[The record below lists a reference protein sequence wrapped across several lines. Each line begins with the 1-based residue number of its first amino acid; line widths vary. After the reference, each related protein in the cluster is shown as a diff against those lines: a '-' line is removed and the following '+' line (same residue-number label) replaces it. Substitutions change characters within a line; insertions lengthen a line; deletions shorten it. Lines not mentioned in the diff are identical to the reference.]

1 MRCKIDMRGLSQL
14 EKKLLKGVSKDKI
27 SQVVRL
33 NTAELTQ
40 KAKDRAPVST
50 EKTNPGGAHGLEKK
64 LLKGVSKDKISQ
76 VVRLNTAEL
85 TQKAKDRAPVST
97 EKTNPGGAHGQLK
110 RSIIPSVGSGGLVGK
125 VNATVDYAEYVEM
138 GTRFMAAPSPT

>member
-1 MRCKIDMRGLSQL
+1 MRLKVNMKIPKNFMTPVN
-14 EKKLLKGVSKDKI
+14 KGKI
-27 SQVVRL
+27 ARIVQL

-40 KAKDRAPVST
+40 KAKDRAP
-50 EKTNPGGAHGLEKK
+50 
-64 LLKGVSKDKISQ
+64 I
-76 VVRLNTAEL
+76 
-85 TQKAKDRAPVST
+85 ST

-138 GTRFMAAPSPT
+138 GTRFMAAQPYMKPAFDQQKEVFLDDMKKLIMKEL

>member
-1 MRCKIDMRGLSQL
+1 MKCKIDMRGLNQL
-14 EKKLLKGVSKDKI
+14 QKKLLKGVSHDKI

-40 KAKDRAPVST
+40 KAK
-50 EKTNPGGAHGLEKK
+50 E
-64 LLKGVSKDKISQ
+64 
-76 VVRLNTAEL
+76 
-85 TQKAKDRAPVST
+85 RAPVST

-110 RSIIPSVGSGGLVGK
+110 RSIIPSMTSGGLVGK

-138 GTRFMAAPSPT
+138 GTRFMAAQPYMKPAFDQQKEVFLDDMKKLIMKEL

>member
-14 EKKLLKGVSKDKI
+14 EKKLLKGVSK
-27 SQVVRL
+27 
-33 NTAELTQ
+33 E
-40 KAKDRAPVST
+40 
-50 EKTNPGGAHGLEKK
+50 
-64 LLKGVSKDKISQ
+64 KISQ

-138 GTRFMAAPSPT
+138 GTRFMAAQPYMKPAFDQQKEVFLDDMKKLIMKEL

>member
-50 EKTNPGGAHGLEKK
+50 EKTNPGGAHG
-64 LLKGVSKDKISQ
+64 
-76 VVRLNTAEL
+76 
-85 TQKAKDRAPVST
+85 
-97 EKTNPGGAHGQLK
+97 QLK
-110 RSIIPSVGSGGLVGK
+110 RSIIPSMESGGLAGK

-138 GTRFMAAPSPT
+138 GTRFMAAQPYMKPAFDQQKEIFLKDMKKLLMKEL

>member
-40 KAKDRAPVST
+40 KAKA
-50 EKTNPGGAHGLEKK
+50 
-64 LLKGVSKDKISQ
+64 
-76 VVRLNTAEL
+76 
-85 TQKAKDRAPVST
+85 RAPVST

-138 GTRFMAAPSPT
+138 GTRFMAAQPYMKPAFDQQKEVFLDDMKKLIMKEL

>member
-14 EKKLLKGVSKDKI
+14 EKKLLKGVSK
-27 SQVVRL
+27 
-33 NTAELTQ
+33 E
-40 KAKDRAPVST
+40 
-50 EKTNPGGAHGLEKK
+50 
-64 LLKGVSKDKISQ
+64 KISQ

-110 RSIIPSVGSGGLVGK
+110 RSIIPSMSSGGMVGK

-138 GTRFMAAPSPT
+138 GTRFMAAQPYMKPAFDQQKEVFLDDMKKLIMKEL

>member
-14 EKKLLKGVSKDKI
+14 EKKLLKGVSK
-27 SQVVRL
+27 
-33 NTAELTQ
+33 E
-40 KAKDRAPVST
+40 
-50 EKTNPGGAHGLEKK
+50 
-64 LLKGVSKDKISQ
+64 KISQ

-110 RSIIPSVGSGGLVGK
+110 RSITPSMTSGGLVGK
-125 VNATVDYAEYVEM
+125 VNATVDYAEYVEL
-138 GTRFMAAPSPT
+138 GTRFMAAQPYMKPAFDQQKEVFLDDMKKLIMKEL

>member
-1 MRCKIDMRGLSQL
+1 MKGKIDMRGLNQL
-14 EKKLLKGVSKDKI
+14 QKKLLKGVSHDKI

-40 KAKDRAPVST
+40 KAKDM
-50 EKTNPGGAHGLEKK
+50 
-64 LLKGVSKDKISQ
+64 
-76 VVRLNTAEL
+76 
-85 TQKAKDRAPVST
+85 APVST

-110 RSIIPSVGSGGLVGK
+110 RSIIPSMGSGGLVGK

-138 GTRFMAAPSPT
+138 GTRFMAAQPYMKPAFDQQKEIFLKDMKKLLMKEL

>member
-14 EKKLLKGVSKDKI
+14 EKKLLKGVSKEKI

-50 EKTNPGGAHGLEKK
+50 KKTNPGG
-64 LLKGVSKDKISQ
+64 D
-76 VVRLNTAEL
+76 
-85 TQKAKDRAPVST
+85 
-97 EKTNPGGAHGQLK
+97 HGQLK

-138 GTRFMAAPSPT
+138 GTRFMAAQPYMKPAFDQQKEVFLDDMKKLIMKEL

>member
-14 EKKLLKGVSKDKI
+14 EKKLLKGVSK
-27 SQVVRL
+27 
-33 NTAELTQ
+33 E
-40 KAKDRAPVST
+40 
-50 EKTNPGGAHGLEKK
+50 
-64 LLKGVSKDKISQ
+64 KISQ

-110 RSIIPSVGSGGLVGK
+110 RSIIPSVGSGGLAGK
-125 VNATVDYAEYVEM
+125 VNATVDYAEYVEL
-138 GTRFMAAPSPT
+138 GTRFMAAQPYMKPAFDQQKEVFLDDMKKLIMKEL

>member
-14 EKKLLKGVSKDKI
+14 EKKLLKGVSKEKI

-40 KAKDRAPVST
+40 KAKDRAP
-50 EKTNPGGAHGLEKK
+50 
-64 LLKGVSKDKISQ
+64 I
-76 VVRLNTAEL
+76 
-85 TQKAKDRAPVST
+85 ST

-138 GTRFMAAPSPT
+138 GTRFMAAQPYMKPAFDQQKEVFLADMKKLIMKEL

>member
-1 MRCKIDMRGLSQL
+1 MKCKIDMRGLNQMQ
-14 EKKLLKGVSKDKI
+14 KKLLKGVSK
-27 SQVVRL
+27 
-33 NTAELTQ
+33 E
-40 KAKDRAPVST
+40 
-50 EKTNPGGAHGLEKK
+50 
-64 LLKGVSKDKISQ
+64 KISQ

-110 RSIIPSVGSGGLVGK
+110 RSIIPSMGSGGLVGK

-138 GTRFMAAPSPT
+138 GTRFMAAQPYMKPAFDQQKEIFLKDMKKLLMKEL

>member
-1 MRCKIDMRGLSQL
+1 MKCKIDMRGLNQL
-14 EKKLLKGVSKDKI
+14 QKKLLKGVSRDKI

-40 KAKDRAPVST
+40 KAK
-50 EKTNPGGAHGLEKK
+50 E
-64 LLKGVSKDKISQ
+64 
-76 VVRLNTAEL
+76 
-85 TQKAKDRAPVST
+85 RAPVST

-110 RSIIPSVGSGGLVGK
+110 RSIIPSLSSGGMVGK

-138 GTRFMAAPSPT
+138 GTRFMAAQPYMRPAFDQQKEVFLDDMKKLLMKEL

>member
-1 MRCKIDMRGLSQL
+1 MRCKIDMRGLSQ
-14 EKKLLKGVSKDKI
+14 
-27 SQVVRL
+27 
-33 NTAELTQ
+33 
-40 KAKDRAPVST
+40 
-50 EKTNPGGAHGLEKK
+50 LEKK

-138 GTRFMAAPSPT
+138 GTRFMAAQPYMKPAFDQQKEVFLDDMKKLIMKEL

>member
-1 MRCKIDMRGLSQL
+1 MKCKIDMRGLSQL
-14 EKKLLKGVSKDKI
+14 EKKLLKGVSK
-27 SQVVRL
+27 
-33 NTAELTQ
+33 E
-40 KAKDRAPVST
+40 
-50 EKTNPGGAHGLEKK
+50 
-64 LLKGVSKDKISQ
+64 KISQ

-138 GTRFMAAPSPT
+138 GTRFMAAQPYMKPAFDQQKEIFLKDMKKLIMKEL

>member
-14 EKKLLKGVSKDKI
+14 EKKLLKGVSKEKI

-33 NTAELTQ
+33 NAAELTQ
-40 KAKDRAPVST
+40 KAKDRAP
-50 EKTNPGGAHGLEKK
+50 
-64 LLKGVSKDKISQ
+64 I
-76 VVRLNTAEL
+76 
-85 TQKAKDRAPVST
+85 ST

-138 GTRFMAAPSPT
+138 GTRFMAAQPYMKPAFDQQKEVFLDDMKKLIMKEL

>member
-1 MRCKIDMRGLSQL
+1 MKCKIDMRGLNQL
-14 EKKLLKGVSKDKI
+14 QKKLLKGVSRDKI

-40 KAKDRAPVST
+40 KAK
-50 EKTNPGGAHGLEKK
+50 E
-64 LLKGVSKDKISQ
+64 
-76 VVRLNTAEL
+76 
-85 TQKAKDRAPVST
+85 RAPVST

-110 RSIIPSVGSGGLVGK
+110 RSIIPSMSSGGMVGK

-138 GTRFMAAPSPT
+138 GTRFMAAQPYMRPAFDQQKEVFLDDMKKLIMKEL

>member
-14 EKKLLKGVSKDKI
+14 EKKLLKGVSKEKI

-40 KAKDRAPVST
+40 KAKDRAP
-50 EKTNPGGAHGLEKK
+50 
-64 LLKGVSKDKISQ
+64 I
-76 VVRLNTAEL
+76 
-85 TQKAKDRAPVST
+85 ST

-125 VNATVDYAEYVEM
+125 VNATVDYAQYVEM
-138 GTRFMAAPSPT
+138 GTRFMAAQPYMKPAFDQQKEVFLDDMKKLIMKEL

>member
-14 EKKLLKGVSKDKI
+14 EKKLLKGVSK
-27 SQVVRL
+27 
-33 NTAELTQ
+33 E
-40 KAKDRAPVST
+40 
-50 EKTNPGGAHGLEKK
+50 
-64 LLKGVSKDKISQ
+64 KISQ

-110 RSIIPSVGSGGLVGK
+110 RSIIPSVGSGGLAGK
-125 VNATVDYAEYVEM
+125 VNATVDYAEYVEL
-138 GTRFMAAPSPT
+138 GTRFMAAQPYMKPAFDQQKEVFLDDMKKLLMKEL

>member
-1 MRCKIDMRGLSQL
+1 MKCKIDMRGLNQMQ
-14 EKKLLKGVSKDKI
+14 KKLLKGVSKDQI
-27 SQVVRL
+27 SRVVRM
-33 NTAELTQ
+33 
-40 KAKDRAPVST
+40 
-50 EKTNPGGAHGLEKK
+50 
-64 LLKGVSKDKISQ
+64 
-76 VVRLNTAEL
+76 NTAEL

-138 GTRFMAAPSPT
+138 GTRFMAAQPYMKPAFDQQKEVFLDDMKKLIMKEL

>member
-1 MRCKIDMRGLSQL
+1 MKCKIDMRGLNQMQ
-14 EKKLLKGVSKDKI
+14 KKLLKGVSKEKI

-33 NTAELTQ
+33 N
-40 KAKDRAPVST
+40 
-50 EKTNPGGAHGLEKK
+50 
-64 LLKGVSKDKISQ
+64 I
-76 VVRLNTAEL
+76 AEL

-138 GTRFMAAPSPT
+138 GTRFMAAQPYMKPAFDQQKEIFLKDMKKLLMKEL

>member
-1 MRCKIDMRGLSQL
+1 MKCKIDMRGLNQMQ
-14 EKKLLKGVSKDKI
+14 KKLLKGVSKDQI
-27 SQVVRL
+27 SRVVRM
-33 NTAELTQ
+33 
-40 KAKDRAPVST
+40 
-50 EKTNPGGAHGLEKK
+50 
-64 LLKGVSKDKISQ
+64 
-76 VVRLNTAEL
+76 NTAEL

-138 GTRFMAAPSPT
+138 GTRFMAAQPYMKPAFDQQKEIFLKDMKKLLMKEL

>member
-1 MRCKIDMRGLSQL
+1 MKCKIDMRGLNQL
-14 EKKLLKGVSKDKI
+14 QKKLLKGVSHDKI

-40 KAKDRAPVST
+40 KAK
-50 EKTNPGGAHGLEKK
+50 E
-64 LLKGVSKDKISQ
+64 
-76 VVRLNTAEL
+76 
-85 TQKAKDRAPVST
+85 RAPVST

-110 RSIIPSVGSGGLVGK
+110 RSIIPSMSSGGMVGK

-138 GTRFMAAPSPT
+138 GTRFMAAQPYMKPAFDRQKEVFLDDMKKLIMKEL

>member
-1 MRCKIDMRGLSQL
+1 MRCKIDMKGLSQL
-14 EKKLLKGVSKDKI
+14 EKKLLKGVSK
-27 SQVVRL
+27 
-33 NTAELTQ
+33 E
-40 KAKDRAPVST
+40 
-50 EKTNPGGAHGLEKK
+50 
-64 LLKGVSKDKISQ
+64 KISQ

-138 GTRFMAAPSPT
+138 GTRFMAAQPYMKPAFDQQKEIFLKDMKKLLMKEL

>member
-1 MRCKIDMRGLSQL
+1 MKCKIDMRGLNQL
-14 EKKLLKGVSKDKI
+14 QKKLLKGVSRDKI

-40 KAKDRAPVST
+40 KAK
-50 EKTNPGGAHGLEKK
+50 E
-64 LLKGVSKDKISQ
+64 
-76 VVRLNTAEL
+76 
-85 TQKAKDRAPVST
+85 RAPVST

-110 RSIIPSVGSGGLVGK
+110 RSIIPSMSSGGMVGK

-138 GTRFMAAPSPT
+138 GTRFMAAQPSCGLPLTSRKRYFWTI

>member
-1 MRCKIDMRGLSQL
+1 MKCKIDMRGLNQMQ
-14 EKKLLKGVSKDKI
+14 KKLLKGVSK
-27 SQVVRL
+27 
-33 NTAELTQ
+33 E
-40 KAKDRAPVST
+40 
-50 EKTNPGGAHGLEKK
+50 
-64 LLKGVSKDKISQ
+64 KISQ

-138 GTRFMAAPSPT
+138 GTRFMAAQPYMKPAFDQQKEIFLKDMKKLLMKEL

>member
-14 EKKLLKGVSKDKI
+14 EKKLLKGVSKEKI

-40 KAKDRAPVST
+40 KAKDRAP
-50 EKTNPGGAHGLEKK
+50 
-64 LLKGVSKDKISQ
+64 I
-76 VVRLNTAEL
+76 
-85 TQKAKDRAPVST
+85 ST

-138 GTRFMAAPSPT
+138 GTRFMAAQPYMKPAFDQQKEVFLDDMKKLIMKEL